1 VLGRRKVFDGPYI
14 ADPMVRNYD
23 LSPDGKHF
31 LMLQEVDRQVETI
44 IVYNWASE
52 LRRSWR

>member
-1 VLGRRKVFDGPYI
+1 
-14 ADPMVRNYD
+14 MVRNYD
-23 LSPDGKHF
+23 LSPDGSIF

-52 LRRSWR
+52 LRKSWR